1 MNRNYLWLVALLF
14 VLVAGLFFLP
24 ERSNY
29 IEQKPENLMWDIS
42 QPTRYVTTDEVAKM
56 IIEKD
61 PLFQLVDVRPDY
73 DYEYFQL
80 PGAFNIPLDSILT
93 ETADLILDTEDINTI
108 FYSDDDLKSDQAWV
122 IAKRLGY
129 ENVYVMKGGL
139 NIWIKTIIQPEPP
152 LETEPISAFELYE
165 FRKGAS
171 MYFTGAS
178 ILIDETNKESI
189 KVTRKKKETV
199 AEGGC

>member
-1 MNRNYLWLVALLF
+1 MNKNYLWLLGLLLIL
-14 VLVAGLFFLP
+14 VLGLLFLP
-24 ERSNY
+24 EKTNFP
-29 IEQKPENLMWDIS
+29 QQNPETLMWDIS
-42 QPTRYVTTDEVAKM
+42 QPTRYVTTDQVAKM

-73 DYEYFQL
+73 DYEYFRL
-80 PGAFNIPLDSILT
+80 PGSFNIPIDSLLT
-93 ETADLILDTEDINTI
+93 ESADLILDTEDINTI

-129 ENVYVMKGGL
+129 DNVYVLKGGL
-139 NIWIKTIIQPEPP
+139 NCWIKTIIQPIAPA
-152 LETEPISAFELYE
+152 ETEPITAFELYE

-171 MYFTGAS
+171 MYFTGAEIS
-178 ILIDETNKESI
+178 VDTDNKQSLNI
-189 KVTRKKKETV
+189 TRKKKETV